1 MLSNTP
7 AKILLVTDEAAIVAA
22 VRGALQSTD
31 LRADLRDVGSLSAY
45 HKAVAAGAPDLVLLD
60 LHLPGGG
67 VETVLTSPPESGVFP
82 ILVLAN
88 QDAETLALAALE
100 SGALDYLVKSAE
112 SLASLPHS
120 VRRALRE
127 WNLLLDRQR
136 AEEAIRA
143 SEQHFRDFFEMGL
156 IGMAITSPEKGWLQ
170 FNNELCRILGYSR
183 DELARLTW
191 SEITHP
197 DDLAADVMKFDQVLA
212 RGIDGY
218 TMEKRFVRKDGMIVR
233 TSLSARCVRSV
244 DGSVDHFLA
253 LVQDITQHKH
263 VEDALRQSERRLRL
277 LVEGLPLGAVYIEGD
292 TLWLNAS
299 AERITGYTNAE
310 VTTVEE
316 WFHLLY
322 RAEAARFREFYEA
335 ERAAGFP
342 APCVVCL
349 RRKDDQT
356 RWVEFSAYRQQNA
369 EIWLLHDVTD
379 RQRAEAS
386 LQESERRYRTLF
398 EQSPISIWEE
408 DFSAV
413 QEYFTELRAQGVTD
427 WAVHFAAH
435 PEDVAECAHRVRIL
449 NVNAAALKLFEAHD
463 KAELLINL
471 PNYFVAESYPAFREQ
486 MTAIATGR
494 TEIAM
499 EIPIRDLH
507 GVGRTVSLFLSI
519 LPGHEQTL
527 DRVIVSF
534 IDITESK
541 QAEAT
546 LRASEQRFRL
556 MADMMPVGVI
566 LSRLPDY
573 TVQYVNPKAAE
584 MFGGAQ
590 AQAAG
595 RRTEDFYVNPADAAP
610 VRRALEQS
618 GVMESDEVLLRR
630 VNGEQ
635 FWGLI
640 SGTVITD
647 RVERIALAAV
657 RDITERKQT
666 EERLQASLREKNT
679 LLKEVHHR
687 VKNNLQIVC
696 SLLNLQTE
704 GLQSEAAV
712 AALHDT
718 QNRVRAMALLH
729 ETLYQAGNLGQ
740 VKFAWYVDNLCAHLG
755 RLLGLGDGRIQL
767 ELRVAD
773 VALPM
778 EHAVPLGLIIN
789 ELLSN
794 AVKHAFP
801 DGRAGRIVLEL
812 LQATDHQLLL
822 RVADDGV
829 GLRSD
834 FDVRQSRSL
843 GLRLIFGLAEQ
854 LGGQAELKRAGGTV
868 FQLTFPGAA
877 HEA

>member
-7 AKILLVTDEAAIVAA
+7 VKILLVTDEAAIVVA

-31 LRADLRDVGSLSAY
+31 LRADFRVVGSLPAY
-45 HKAVAAGAPDLVLLD
+45 REAVAAGAPDLVLLD

-82 ILVLAN
+82 ILVLVN
-88 QDAETLALAALE
+88 QDAETLALAALQA
-100 SGALDYLVKSAE
+100 GALDYLVKSTVPFALL
-112 SLASLPHS
+112 SHS
-120 VRRALRE
+120 VRRTLRE
-127 WNLLLDRQR
+127 WNLRLDRQR
-136 AEEAIRA
+136 AEE
-143 SEQHFRDFFEMGL
+143 
-156 IGMAITSPEKGWLQ
+156 
-170 FNNELCRILGYSR
+170 
-183 DELARLTW
+183 
-191 SEITHP
+191 
-197 DDLAADVMKFDQVLA
+197 
-212 RGIDGY
+212 
-218 TMEKRFVRKDGMIVR
+218 
-233 TSLSARCVRSV
+233 
-244 DGSVDHFLA
+244 
-253 LVQDITQHKH
+253 
-263 VEDALRQSERRLRL
+263 
-277 LVEGLPLGAVYIEGD
+277 
-292 TLWLNAS
+292 
-299 AERITGYTNAE
+299 
-310 VTTVEE
+310 
-316 WFHLLY
+316 
-322 RAEAARFREFYEA
+322 
-335 ERAAGFP
+335 
-342 APCVVCL
+342 
-349 RRKDDQT
+349 
-356 RWVEFSAYRQQNA
+356 
-369 EIWLLHDVTD
+369 
-379 RQRAEAS
+379 S

-413 QEYFTELRAQGVTD
+413 QEYFTELRARGVTD
-427 WAVHFAAH
+427 WAAHFAAH
-435 PEDVAECAHRVRIL
+435 PEDVAECARRVRIL

-486 MTAIATGR
+486 MTAIATGK

-499 EIPIRDLH
+499 EIPIHDLH
-507 GVGRTVSLFLSI
+507 GAGRTVSLFLSV

-647 RVERIALAAV
+647 HGERIALAAV
-657 RDITERKQT
+657 RDITEHKQT
-666 EERLQASLREKNT
+666 EERLQASLREKDT

-712 AALHDT
+712 AALRDT

-729 ETLYQAGNLGQ
+729 ETLYQAGNLAQ

-755 RLLGLGDGRIQL
+755 RSLGLGDGRIQL

-801 DGRAGRIVLEL
+801 DGRSGRIVLEL
-812 LQATDHQLLL
+812 LPTTDHQLLL

-854 LGGQAELKRAGGTV
+854 LGGQAELKRADGTV